1 MLRRQRTGSLLNA
14 LLWFLFFIGMAM
26 KQAYGQSISSS
37 EIHQIVQTFI
47 KEEVHKMESFDCRLY
62 TPTLADYKQKC
73 PRSTLTCFTTEV
85 KVLMLQY
92 GKRSSSLHQ
101 KRLTKRLTK
110 LMSLIKQKDGANCP
124 HCEVH
129 REQAANDFLTTLL
142 GILEWM
148 NNQGSQLPDSH

>member
-1 MLRRQRTGSLLNA
+1 MLRRQRTDSLLNV
-14 LLWFLFFIGMAM
+14 LLWFLFFIAMTM
-26 KQAYGQSISSS
+26 KQAYGPAISSP

-62 TPTLADYKQKC
+62 TPTLADYKKC

-85 KVLMLQY
+85 KVLMLEY

-101 KRLTKRLTK
+101 KRLTKRLTE
-110 LMSLIKQKDGANCP
+110 LTSLIKQKDGANCP
-124 HCEVH
+124 KCEVH
-129 REQAANDFLTTLL
+129 REQAANDFLTTLQ

-148 NNQGSQLPDSH
+148 NNQGSQQPASH